1 MSQDIDFERF
11 VKDPNL
17 LIELCR
23 EVIDR
28 VFVKSDD
35 QKTGQEEA
43 QLREIARAIDKL
55 EKLGVPVPEALRAE
69 KTRLAGD
76 LAEQARPRQLL
87 DQLSDEL
94 ESFVG
99 ELKKRLGRDAMKPNR
114 KVTRRKRS
122 RSPKTNREILR
133 QSIIKALTKVGG
145 RARAREVLQDVEE
158 QLSGKLLPGDFEI
171 CQDGRS
177 LYWKKN
183 TQWERLRMINDG
195 ILRSDSPRGFWELTE
210 NL

>member
-1 MSQDIDFERF
+1 VEG
-11 VKDPNL
+11 PNL

-28 VFVKSDD
+28 ICVKSDD

-55 EKLGVPVPEALRAE
+55 GKLGVPVPEALRAE